1 MVGRPSNRDDRYEQ
15 VMQAL
20 IRCVA
25 RYGVEGASLA
35 QIAEEAGLKR
45 PLVRHHLGNREDMI
59 AALQGYVFRGFSSQT
74 EAMIASAP
82 PTHGSKWL
90 VDILFLEAGTSSPE
104 YILVFAALTSRAA
117 EDANLQAACRNVILD
132 FEDAVATILRSDFP
146 AADDDRLLATAHGI
160 VAVYFNATSL
170 ASLSMSAAWQARA
183 KATAQMLLDTLKD
196 TK

>member
-15 VMQAL
+15 IMQAL

-59 AALQGYVFRGFSSQT
+59 AALQGYVFGAFSDQT
-74 EAMIASAP
+74 EAMVAAAP
-82 PTHGSKWL
+82 STGGATWL
-90 VDILFLEAGTSSPE
+90 VDILFSDAVPSSPE
-104 YILVFAALTSRAA
+104 YVLVFAALTARAA
-117 EDANLQAACRNVILD
+117 EDADLQADCRGVILD
-132 FEDAVATILRSDFP
+132 FENAVSTILQSDFP
-146 AADDDRLLATAHGI
+146 DADSDQLQATAHGI

-170 ASLSMSAAWQARA
+170 ASLNMSASWKSRA
-183 KATAQMLLDTLKD
+183 KATAQMFLDALKD

>member
-1 MVGRPSNRDDRYEQ
+1 MVGRPSNRDDRYVQ

-59 AALQGYVFRGFSSQT
+59 AALQDYVFRGFSDQT
-74 EAMIASAP
+74 EAMIAAAP
-82 PTHGSKWL
+82 PTGGSEWL
-90 VDILFLEAGTSSPE
+90 IDILFSDFGASSPDLV
-104 YILVFAALTSRAA
+104 LVFAALTAKAA
-117 EDANLQAACRNVILD
+117 EDADLQAACRGVILD
-132 FEDAVATILRSDFP
+132 FEDAVSIILRSDFP
-146 AADDDRLLATAHGI
+146 DAGGDHVQATAHGI

-170 ASLSMSAAWQARA
+170 ASLSMSEAWQARA
-183 KATAQMLLDTLKD
+183 KATAQMFLNTLRD
-196 TK
+196 AE